1 MPGRIVA
8 DPRTL
13 TGHAGELSTVS
24 TQFEAESY
32 QLRVALG
39 FLINRPDIPN
49 GAALVSSYMTAL
61 QSLDNA
67 AASSRRLSA
76 AVARHAQRVVDCENA
91 YLGRGKGPY
100 ARGVPRGRSLDV
112 SWLKPIGGLIADIN
126 TANNALGAGKLI
138 GRGLDAA
145 PKRLPGSW
153 FSRLKMLHALNEAT
167 ARELGAMGD
176 IKADKGGKKIVA
188 GRAKGSDALHGLI
201 LPKTLKSSRQ
211 RKDAIRT
218 LEDWARSSKL
228 SGRGYLDTL
237 GAMLAARM
245 RGLPLLGRGMGLVN
259 KSRGPLSKVGARL
272 APFAP
277 AAKGTAKFAGQGLSI
292 LLLVDMY
299 FSSKDAWARWHTKKD
314 TYRPGGENVEDFMAG
329 VGVGAAGGG
338 RADRRSGRGG
348 DRASPA
354 IILAVGVAGAAALA
368 YEFGPRAWKAAGRA
382 ADWAGDKVGD
392 AKDWAGDKAGDA
404 KDWAGDKAGDAKDY
418 ASEKA
423 DDAKDYAS
431 EKADD
436 AKDWA
441 GDKASSAKKKISGWL
456 PG

>member
-13 TGHAGELSTVS
+13 NGHAGELSTVS

-67 AASSRRLSA
+67 AASSRQLSA

-100 ARGVPRGRSLDV
+100 ARGVPRGRSLDL
-112 SWLKPIGGLIADIN
+112 SWLKPIGGLIEDLN

-188 GRAKGSDALHGLI
+188 ARAKGRLRSTADLQKAL
-201 LPKTLKSSRQ
+201 KNANQ

-245 RGLPLLGRGMGLVN
+245 RGLPLLGRGMGLVS
-259 KSRGPLSKVGARL
+259 KSSGPLSKVGARL

-277 AAKGTAKFAGQGLSI
+277 AAKGTAKFAGKALPF
-292 LLLVDMY
+292 VDMY

-329 VGVGAAGGG
+329 VGVGAAGGAVLIVAAG
-338 RADRRSGRGG
+338 AVGIV
-348 DRASPA
+348 ASPA